1 MHTLEHI
8 IKLATAV
15 QQSGDYDTADLL
27 RKVALDVGL
36 VETNR
41 YFIKQFKTAQKQI
54 KEMQEQLVESC
65 LYRSAEDL
73 DVIARD
79 LQEQIIAFQASD
91 PLEAVLDSY
100 KLLHKIAKVDS
111 SPTLMQ
117 EIASLVDDESLSD
130 QEILKQIQALTMG
143 LPLHDKQNIAYI
155 LEKDYNFSLPFEKI
169 AKLEEQKEETEKEK
183 EQNRKKIKELLEEYH
198 SLPEEERVNF
208 KIPASFPSQ
217 PHMWG
222 GFAYQTTIPYNQNSI
237 LNFWSL
243 ASSKE
248 ADILKK
254 IAKY

>member
-1 MHTLEHI
+1 MIFEQI
-8 IKLATAV
+8 EKLATTA
-15 QQSGDYDTADLL
+15 QQSGDYNTADLL
-27 RKVALDVGL
+27 RKVAVDIGF
-36 VETNR
+36 VETNK
-41 YFIKQFKTAQKQI
+41 YFIKQLKTAQKQVQ
-54 KEMQEQLVESC
+54 EMQKQLTESH
-65 LYRSAEDL
+65 LYKSAEDL

-79 LQEQIIAFQASD
+79 LQDQIIAFQASD

-100 KLLHKIAKVDS
+100 RLLHKIAKVDN

-117 EIASLVDDESLSD
+117 EIISLVEDESLSD
-130 QEILKQIQALTMG
+130 QEILKKIQVLTMG

-169 AKLEEQKEETEKEK
+169 AHLQDQEDQTEEEK
-183 EQNRKKIKELLEEYH
+183 QANRKKIQELLKEYY

-208 KIPASFPSQ
+208 KMPASFPSQ

-243 ASSKE
+243 ADSSN